1 MIGIVTSAV
10 REITTNIML
19 TRKLKAIAANSA
31 ASQNRFVRRNVMTG
45 KASATAHSVN
55 SWLWSI

>member
-10 REITTNIML
+10 RETTTNIML
-19 TRKLKAIAANSA
+19 SRKLNAMTANSA
-31 ASQNRFVRRNVMTG
+31 ASQILFVRRNVMTG